1 MKNEAHVLRKN
12 LKKNRYKTRRIEKK
26 QIEKIITDYYNRKGL
41 ENKDKE
47 LKTLRRIWAIQFQ
60 HTAEKNK
67 LLDCITWLVE
77 LLNENNGTLCER
89 CQNNTKKPCNLYDEK
104 GSIACAK
111 GIIYFCLNQKGNWQK
126 KKNLI
131 Q

>member
-1 MKNEAHVLRKN
+1 MKNEAHVSISR
-12 LKKNRYKTRRIEKK
+12 LKKNRHKTRSLEEKK
-26 QIEKIITDYYNRKGL
+26 IAKIIIDYFDRKGL

-47 LKTLRRIWAIQFQ
+47 LKTLRRIWVLQFK

-89 CQNNTKKPCNLYDEK
+89 CQNNTNKPCNLYDEK

-111 GIIYFCLNQKGNWQK
+111 GIIYFCLNQKEN
-126 KKNLI
+126 
-131 Q
+131 

>member
-1 MKNEAHVLRKN
+1 MKNEAHVSVSR
-12 LKKNRYKTRRIEKK
+12 LKKNRHKTRRIEEKK
-26 QIEKIITDYYNRKGL
+26 IEKIIIDYFDRKGL

-47 LKTLRRIWAIQFQ
+47 LKTLRRIWALQFK

-89 CQNNTKKPCNLYDEK
+89 CQNNTNKPCSLYDEK

-111 GIIYFCLNQKGNWQK
+111 GIIYFCLNQKEN
-126 KKNLI
+126 
-131 Q
+131 

>member
-1 MKNEAHVLRKN
+1 MKNEAHIFGKS
-12 LKKNRYKTRRIEKK
+12 LKKSRNKSKVTSRLTNK
-26 QIEKIITDYYNRKGL
+26 QVEKIVKDYLDRKGL
-41 ENKDKE
+41 ENKDNE

-89 CQNNTKKPCNLYDEK
+89 CQNNTNNSCSLYDEK

-111 GIIYFCLNQKGNWQK
+111 GIICFCLNQKDN
-126 KKNLI
+126 
-131 Q
+131 